1 MGLQG
6 FERRLERLVEGTF
19 TKAFRSGLQ
28 PVEIAR
34 KLIREV
40 DAGRSV
46 GARGTIVPNHLEVIM
61 SPDDATRFESFAEVL
76 ERELADEA
84 REHARSEGY
93 HFVGPVEV
101 EMLADSALRRGDL
114 TIEATIQEGTGG
126 RIGRLRLA
134 DGRVVKLG
142 EHVAVIGRLPECEI
156 RIDDSVASR
165 RHAEVRPDADGYVL
179 TDLSSLNGTT
189 VNGVPVAEHPL
200 VDGDEVTIG
209 ATTIRFEAS

>member
-34 KLIREV
+34 KLIREL

-46 GARGTIVPNHLEVIM
+46 GVRGTVAPNHFAVVM
-61 SPDDATRFESFAEVL
+61 SPTDAERFESFAEVL
-76 ERELADEA
+76 ERELAEEVRSHA
-84 REHARSEGY
+84 REEGY

-114 TIEATIQEGTGG
+114 LVEAAIREGEGG
-126 RIGRLRLA
+126 RVGRL
-134 DGRVVKLG
+134 VVSKSRSVELTDRST
-142 EHVAVIGRLPECEI
+142 VLGRLPECDI
-156 RIDDSVASR
+156 RIEDNQVSR

-179 TDLSSLNGTT
+179 VDLGSLNGTL
-189 VNGVPVAEHPL
+189 VNGMPVTEHLL
-200 VDGDEVTIG
+200 VDGDEIKLG
-209 ATTIRFEAS
+209 AAIIRFEAS

>member
-40 DAGRSV
+40 DAGRTVSV
-46 GARGTIVPNHLEVIM
+46 RGTVAPNHFAVVM
-61 SPDDATRFESFAEVL
+61 SPGDAERFESFAEVL

-84 REHARSEGY
+84 REHARTEGY

-101 EMLADSALRRGDL
+101 EMLADAALRRGDL
-114 TIEATIQEGTGG
+114 LVEARIREGDGG
-126 RIGRLRLA
+126 RVGRLRLP
-134 DGRVVKLG
+134 DGRVVALG
-142 EHVAVIGRLPECEI
+142 EHTAVIGRLPDCEI
-156 RIDDSVASR
+156 RIEDSRSSR
-165 RHAEVRPDADGYVL
+165 RHAAVRPDADGYVL
-179 TDLSSLNGTT
+179 ADLSSLNGTT
-189 VNGVPVAEHPL
+189 VNGAPITEQLL
-200 VDGDEVTIG
+200 VDGDEVTVG
-209 ATTIRFEAS
+209 DTTIRFEAS

>member
-28 PVEIAR
+28 PIEIAR
-34 KLIREV
+34 KLLREL

-46 GARGTIVPNHLEVIM
+46 GVRGTVAPNHFAVVM
-61 SPDDATRFESFAEVL
+61 SPGDAERFESFAEVL
-76 ERELADEA
+76 ERELAEEI
-84 REHARSEGY
+84 REHARDEGY

-114 TIEATIQEGTGG
+114 LIEAAIREGEGG
-126 RIGRLRLA
+126 RVGRLLVSKNRSVELT
-134 DGRVVKLG
+134 DRT
-142 EHVAVIGRLPECEI
+142 AVIGRLPECDVRVE
-156 RIDDSVASR
+156 DTQVSR

-179 TDLSSLNGTT
+179 VDLGSLNGTL
-189 VNGVPVAEHPL
+189 VNGMPVTEHLL
-200 VDGDEVTIG
+200 VDGDEIKLG
-209 ATTIRFEAS
+209 AAIIRFEAS